1 MQISYFTFMVVLLV
15 LLCAGLGV
23 LFLQNEL
30 LRKNSVNWLYLLTG
44 VLAIYCI
51 EKAGYAQP
59 FQHTFLLVAALCLIP
74 ITIDSILDRG
84 HKFERQ
90 P

>member
-1 MQISYFTFMVVLLV
+1 MQISYFTFMIVLLV

-51 EKAGYAQP
+51 EKAGYTQP

>member
-1 MQISYFTFMVVLLV
+1 MVVLLV